1 MKLLK
6 SIAFILLSSMLAIST
21 ANAESDSKQQKK
33 TQQSS
38 QQKNKKDEKN
48 SKDDKNK
55 KTERKVEDKN
65 KKTEKKEEDKNKKTE
80 KREEDQNLKLFNESV
95 KIKISQANIVADD
108 NNKQALQLT
117 YLVENKSTDNDIQAL
132 HWVTGFVS
140 NKTTFFIQDMPAKF
154 QTVIKRGTKLEF
166 ISIIP
171 FDEMPENARKI
182 FLSKN
187 AKIDSVIGAKS
198 LTFTD
203 GKKIDIK

>member
-1 MKLLK
+1 MNLLK
-6 SIAFILLSSMLAIST
+6 SIAFILLSSILAVST

-33 TQQSS
+33 TQKSS
-38 QQKNKKDEKN
+38 QQKNKKD
-48 SKDDKNK
+48 
-55 KTERKVEDKN
+55 DKN
-65 KKTEKKEEDKNKKTE
+65 KKTEKKVEDKNKKTE

>member
-6 SIAFILLSSMLAIST
+6 SIAFILLSSILAVST
-21 ANAESDSKQQKK
+21 ANAENDSKQQKN
-33 TQQSS
+33 TQKSV
-38 QQKNKKDEKN
+38 QQKNKKDTKRDKN
-48 SKDDKNK
+48 SKDN
-55 KTERKVEDKN
+55 E
-65 KKTEKKEEDKNKKTE
+65 
-80 KREEDQNLKLFNESV
+80 NLKLFNESV
-95 KIKISQANIVADD
+95 NIKISQANIVADD
-108 NNKQALQLT
+108 NNKQALRLT
-117 YLVENKSTDNDIQAL
+117 YLVENKSADNDILAL

-171 FDEMPENARKI
+171 FDEMPENVREI
-182 FLSKN
+182 FLSKD

>member
-1 MKLLK
+1 MNLLK
-6 SIAFILLSSMLAIST
+6 SIAFILLSSILAVST
-21 ANAESDSKQQKK
+21 ANAENDSKQQKK
-33 TQQSS
+33 TQTQKSS
-38 QQKNKKDEKN
+38 QQKKKKDEKN

-55 KTERKVEDKN
+55 KTEKKV
-65 KKTEKKEEDKNKKTE
+65 EDKNKKTE

-108 NNKQALQLT
+108 NNKQALRLT
-117 YLVENKSTDNDIQAL
+117 YLVENKSADNDILAL

-154 QTVIKRGTKLEF
+154 QTIIKRGTKLEF

>member
-38 QQKNKKDEKN
+38 QQ
-48 SKDDKNK
+48 
-55 KTERKVEDKN
+55 
-65 KKTEKKEEDKNKKTE
+65 KNKKTE

-154 QTVIKRGTKLEF
+154 QTIIKGGTKLEF

-171 FDEMPENARKI
+171 FDEMPENVREI
-182 FLSKN
+182 FLSKD

>member
-55 KTERKVEDKN
+55 
-65 KKTEKKEEDKNKKTE
+65 

-154 QTVIKRGTKLEF
+154 QTIIKGGTKLEF

-171 FDEMPENARKI
+171 FDEMPENVREI
-182 FLSKN
+182 FLSKD

>member
-1 MKLLK
+1 MNLLK
-6 SIAFILLSSMLAIST
+6 SIAFILLSSILAVST
-21 ANAESDSKQQKK
+21 ANAENDSKQQKN
-33 TQQSS
+33 TQKSV
-38 QQKNKKDEKN
+38 QQKNKKDT
-48 SKDDKNK
+48 K
-55 KTERKVEDKN
+55 KGNE
-65 KKTEKKEEDKNKKTE
+65 
-80 KREEDQNLKLFNESV
+80 NLKLFNESV
-95 KIKISQANIVADD
+95 NIKISQANIVADD
-108 NNKQALQLT
+108 NNKQALRLT
-117 YLVENKSTDNDIQAL
+117 YLVENKSADNDIQEL

>member
-1 MKLLK
+1 MNLLK
-6 SIAFILLSSMLAIST
+6 SIAFILLSSILAVST

-55 KTERKVEDKN
+55 KTEKKV
-65 KKTEKKEEDKNKKTE
+65 EDKNKKTE

>member
-1 MKLLK
+1 MNLLK
-6 SIAFILLSSMLAIST
+6 SIAFILLSSILAVST

-33 TQQSS
+33 TQKSS
-38 QQKNKKDEKN
+38 QQKNKKD
-48 SKDDKNK
+48 
-55 KTERKVEDKN
+55 DKN
-65 KKTEKKEEDKNKKTE
+65 KKTEKKVEDKNKKTE

-95 KIKISQANIVADD
+95 KIKISQANTVADD
-108 NNKQALQLT
+108 NNKQALRLT

>member
-1 MKLLK
+1 M
-6 SIAFILLSSMLAIST
+6 
-21 ANAESDSKQQKK
+21 
-33 TQQSS
+33 
-38 QQKNKKDEKN
+38 
-48 SKDDKNK
+48 
-55 KTERKVEDKN
+55 
-65 KKTEKKEEDKNKKTE
+65 
-80 KREEDQNLKLFNESV
+80 
-95 KIKISQANIVADD
+95 
-108 NNKQALQLT
+108 
-117 YLVENKSTDNDIQAL
+117 ENKSADNDILAL

-203 GKKIDIK
+203 GEKIDIK

>member
-1 MKLLK
+1 MNLLK
-6 SIAFILLSSMLAIST
+6 SIAFILLSSILAVST
-21 ANAESDSKQQKK
+21 ANAENDSKQQKN
-33 TQQSS
+33 TQKSV
-38 QQKNKKDEKN
+38 QQ
-48 SKDDKNK
+48 
-55 KTERKVEDKN
+55 
-65 KKTEKKEEDKNKKTE
+65 KNKKTE

-108 NNKQALQLT
+108 NNKQALRLT
-117 YLVENKSTDNDIQAL
+117 YLVENKSADNDILAL

>member
-1 MKLLK
+1 MNLLK
-6 SIAFILLSSMLAIST
+6 PIAFILLSSILAVST
-21 ANAESDSKQQKK
+21 ANAENDSKQQKN
-33 TQQSS
+33 TQKSV
-38 QQKNKKDEKN
+38 QQKNKKDT
-48 SKDDKNK
+48 K
-55 KTERKVEDKN
+55 KGNE
-65 KKTEKKEEDKNKKTE
+65 
-80 KREEDQNLKLFNESV
+80 NLKLFNESV
-95 KIKISQANIVADD
+95 NIKISQANIVADD
-108 NNKQALQLT
+108 NNKQALRLT

>member
-48 SKDDKNK
+48 SKD
-55 KTERKVEDKN
+55 DKN

-154 QTVIKRGTKLEF
+154 QTIIKRGTKLEF

-171 FDEMPENARKI
+171 FDKMPENVRKI
-182 FLSKN
+182 FLSKD

>member
-6 SIAFILLSSMLAIST
+6 SIAFILFSSILAVST
-21 ANAESDSKQQKK
+21 ANAENDSKQQKK
-33 TQQSS
+33 TQTQKSS

-55 KTERKVEDKN
+55 KTEKKV
-65 KKTEKKEEDKNKKTE
+65 EDKNKKTE

-117 YLVENKSTDNDIQAL
+117 YLVDNKSTDNDIQAL

-154 QTVIKRGTKLEF
+154 QTIIKRGTKLEF

-171 FDEMPENARKI
+171 FDEMPENVREI
-182 FLSKN
+182 FLSKDS
-187 AKIDSVIGAKS
+187 KIDSVIGAKS

>member
-1 MKLLK
+1 MNLLK
-6 SIAFILLSSMLAIST
+6 SIAFILLSSILAVST
-21 ANAESDSKQQKK
+21 ANAENDSKQQKN
-33 TQQSS
+33 TQKSV
-38 QQKNKKDEKN
+38 QQKNKKDT
-48 SKDDKNK
+48 K
-55 KTERKVEDKN
+55 KGNE
-65 KKTEKKEEDKNKKTE
+65 
-80 KREEDQNLKLFNESV
+80 NLKLFNESV
-95 KIKISQANIVADD
+95 NIKISQANIVADD
-108 NNKQALQLT
+108 NNKQALRLT
-117 YLVENKSTDNDIQAL
+117 YLVENKSADNDIQAL

>member
-1 MKLLK
+1 MNLLK
-6 SIAFILLSSMLAIST
+6 SIAFILLSSILAVST

-33 TQQSS
+33 TQKSS
-38 QQKNKKDEKN
+38 QQKNKKD
-48 SKDDKNK
+48 
-55 KTERKVEDKN
+55 DKN
-65 KKTEKKEEDKNKKTE
+65 KKTEKKVEDKNKKTE

-108 NNKQALQLT
+108 NNKQALRLT

-203 GKKIDIK
+203 GKKNRYKINRA

>member
-6 SIAFILLSSMLAIST
+6 SIAFILLSSILAVST
-21 ANAESDSKQQKK
+21 ANAEDDSIQQKE
-33 TQQSS
+33 TQKSV
-38 QQKNKKDEKN
+38 QQKNKKDTKRGKN
-48 SKDDKNK
+48 SKGDK
-55 KTERKVEDKN
+55 
-65 KKTEKKEEDKNKKTE
+65 
-80 KREEDQNLKLFNESV
+80 NLKLFNESV
-95 KIKISQANIVADD
+95 NIKISQANIVADD
-108 NNKQALQLT
+108 NNKQVLQLT
-117 YLVENKSTDNDIQAL
+117 YLVENKSIDNDIQAL

-154 QTVIKRGTKLEF
+154 QTVIKSGTKLEF

>member
-1 MKLLK
+1 MNLLK
-6 SIAFILLSSMLAIST
+6 SIAFILLSSILAVST
-21 ANAESDSKQQKK
+21 ANAENDSKQQQN
-33 TQQSS
+33 TQKSV
-38 QQKNKKDEKN
+38 QQKNKKDT
-48 SKDDKNK
+48 K
-55 KTERKVEDKN
+55 KGNE
-65 KKTEKKEEDKNKKTE
+65 
-80 KREEDQNLKLFNESV
+80 NLKLFNESV
-95 KIKISQANIVADD
+95 NIKISQANIVADD
-108 NNKQALQLT
+108 NNKQALRLT

>member
-1 MKLLK
+1 
-6 SIAFILLSSMLAIST
+6 MLAIST

-48 SKDDKNK
+48 SKD
-55 KTERKVEDKN
+55 DKN

-154 QTVIKRGTKLEF
+154 QTIIKRGTKLEF

-171 FDEMPENARKI
+171 FDEMPENVREI
-182 FLSKN
+182 FLSKD

>member
-1 MKLLK
+1 MNLLK
-6 SIAFILLSSMLAIST
+6 SIAFILLSSILAVST

-33 TQQSS
+33 TQKSS
-38 QQKNKKDEKN
+38 QQKNKKD
-48 SKDDKNK
+48 
-55 KTERKVEDKN
+55 DKN
-65 KKTEKKEEDKNKKTE
+65 KKTEKKVEDKNKKTE

-108 NNKQALQLT
+108 NNKQALRLT

-140 NKTTFFIQDMPAKF
+140 NKTPFFIQDMPAKF

>member
-6 SIAFILLSSMLAIST
+6 SIAFILFSSILAVST
-21 ANAESDSKQQKK
+21 ANAENDSKQQKK
-33 TQQSS
+33 TQTQKSS

-55 KTERKVEDKN
+55 KTEKKV
-65 KKTEKKEEDKNKKTE
+65 EDKNKKTE

-154 QTVIKRGTKLEF
+154 QTIIKRGTKLEF

-171 FDEMPENARKI
+171 FDEMPENVREI
-182 FLSKN
+182 FLSKD

>member
-154 QTVIKRGTKLEF
+154 QTIIKRGTKLEF

>member
-1 MKLLK
+1 MNLLK
-6 SIAFILLSSMLAIST
+6 SIAFILLSSILAVST
-21 ANAESDSKQQKK
+21 ANAENDSKQQKN
-33 TQQSS
+33 TQKSV
-38 QQKNKKDEKN
+38 QQKNKKDTKRDKN
-48 SKDDKNK
+48 SKGN
-55 KTERKVEDKN
+55 E
-65 KKTEKKEEDKNKKTE
+65 
-80 KREEDQNLKLFNESV
+80 NLKLFNESV
-95 KIKISQANIVADD
+95 NIKISQANIVADD

-154 QTVIKRGTKLEF
+154 QTIIKGGTKLEF

-171 FDEMPENARKI
+171 FDEMPENVREI
-182 FLSKN
+182 FLSKD

>member
-1 MKLLK
+1 MNLLK
-6 SIAFILLSSMLAIST
+6 SIAFILLSSILAVST
-21 ANAESDSKQQKK
+21 ANAENDSKQQKN
-33 TQQSS
+33 TQKSV
-38 QQKNKKDEKN
+38 QQKNKKDTKRDKN
-48 SKDDKNK
+48 S
-55 KTERKVEDKN
+55 
-65 KKTEKKEEDKNKKTE
+65 
-80 KREEDQNLKLFNESV
+80 NESV
-95 KIKISQANIVADD
+95 NIKISQANIVADD
-108 NNKQALQLT
+108 NNKQALRLT
-117 YLVENKSTDNDIQAL
+117 YLVENKSADNDILAL

-203 GKKIDIK
+203 GEKIDIK

>member
-1 MKLLK
+1 MNLLK
-6 SIAFILLSSMLAIST
+6 SIAFILLSSILAVST

-33 TQQSS
+33 TQKSS
-38 QQKNKKDEKN
+38 QQKNKKD
-48 SKDDKNK
+48 
-55 KTERKVEDKN
+55 DKN
-65 KKTEKKEEDKNKKTE
+65 KKTEKKVEDKNKKTE

-108 NNKQALQLT
+108 NNKQALRLT

-171 FDEMPENARKI
+171 FDEMHENARKI

>member
-6 SIAFILLSSMLAIST
+6 SIAFILFSSILAVST
-21 ANAESDSKQQKK
+21 ANAENDSKQQKK
-33 TQQSS
+33 TQTQKSS

-55 KTERKVEDKN
+55 KTEKKV
-65 KKTEKKEEDKNKKTE
+65 EDKNKKTE

-171 FDEMPENARKI
+171 FDEMPENVREI
-182 FLSKN
+182 FLSKD

>member
-1 MKLLK
+1 MNLLK
-6 SIAFILLSSMLAIST
+6 SIAFILLLSILAVST
-21 ANAESDSKQQKK
+21 ANAENDSKQQKN
-33 TQQSS
+33 TQKSV
-38 QQKNKKDEKN
+38 QQKNKKDT
-48 SKDDKNK
+48 K
-55 KTERKVEDKN
+55 KGNE
-65 KKTEKKEEDKNKKTE
+65 
-80 KREEDQNLKLFNESV
+80 NLKLFNESV
-95 KIKISQANIVADD
+95 NIKISQANIVADD
-108 NNKQALQLT
+108 SNKQALRLT
-117 YLVENKSTDNDIQAL
+117 YLVENKSADNDILAL

>member
-48 SKDDKNK
+48 SKD
-55 KTERKVEDKN
+55 DKN

-203 GKKIDIK
+203 GEKIDIK

>member
-55 KTERKVEDKN
+55 KTEKKVEDKN

-80 KREEDQNLKLFNESV
+80 KREEDQTLKLFNESV

-117 YLVENKSTDNDIQAL
+117 YLVENKSADNDILAL

-171 FDEMPENARKI
+171 FDEMPENVREI
-182 FLSKN
+182 FLSKD

>member
-1 MKLLK
+1 MNLLK
-6 SIAFILLSSMLAIST
+6 SIAFILLSSILAVST

-33 TQQSS
+33 TQKSS
-38 QQKNKKDEKN
+38 QQKNKKD
-48 SKDDKNK
+48 
-55 KTERKVEDKN
+55 DKN
-65 KKTEKKEEDKNKKTE
+65 KKTEKKVEDKNKKTE

-108 NNKQALQLT
+108 NNKQALRLT

-171 FDEMPENARKI
+171 FDEMPVNARKI

>member
-1 MKLLK
+1 MNLLK
-6 SIAFILLSSMLAIST
+6 SIAFILLSSILAVST

-33 TQQSS
+33 TQKSS
-38 QQKNKKDEKN
+38 QQKNKKD
-48 SKDDKNK
+48 DKNK
-55 KTERKVEDKN
+55 KTEKKVEDKN

-154 QTVIKRGTKLEF
+154 QTIIKRGTKLEF

-171 FDEMPENARKI
+171 FDEMPENVREI
-182 FLSKN
+182 FLSKD

>member
-55 KTERKVEDKN
+55 KTEKKVEDKN

-132 HWVTGFVS
+132 HWVTRFVS

-154 QTVIKRGTKLEF
+154 QTIIKGGTKLEF

-171 FDEMPENARKI
+171 FDEMPENVREI
-182 FLSKN
+182 FLSKD

>member
-1 MKLLK
+1 MNLLK
-6 SIAFILLSSMLAIST
+6 SIAFILLSSILADST

-33 TQQSS
+33 TQKSS
-38 QQKNKKDEKN
+38 QQKNKKD
-48 SKDDKNK
+48 
-55 KTERKVEDKN
+55 DKN
-65 KKTEKKEEDKNKKTE
+65 KKTEKKVEDKNKKTE

-108 NNKQALQLT
+108 NNKQALRLT

>member
-1 MKLLK
+1 MNLLK
-6 SIAFILLSSMLAIST
+6 SIAFILLSSILAVST
-21 ANAESDSKQQKK
+21 ANAENDSKQQQN
-33 TQQSS
+33 TQKSV
-38 QQKNKKDEKN
+38 QQKNKKDT
-48 SKDDKNK
+48 K
-55 KTERKVEDKN
+55 KGNE
-65 KKTEKKEEDKNKKTE
+65 
-80 KREEDQNLKLFNESV
+80 NLKLFNESV
-95 KIKISQANIVADD
+95 NIKISQANIVADD
-108 NNKQALQLT
+108 NNKQALRLT

-154 QTVIKRGTKLEF
+154 QTIIKRGTKLEF

-171 FDEMPENARKI
+171 FDEMPENVREI
-182 FLSKN
+182 FLSKD

>member
-6 SIAFILLSSMLAIST
+6 SIAFILLSSILAVST
-21 ANAESDSKQQKK
+21 ANAEDDSIQQKE
-33 TQQSS
+33 TQKSV
-38 QQKNKKDEKN
+38 QQKNKKDTKRGKN
-48 SKDDKNK
+48 SKGDK
-55 KTERKVEDKN
+55 
-65 KKTEKKEEDKNKKTE
+65 
-80 KREEDQNLKLFNESV
+80 NLKLFNESV
-95 KIKISQANIVADD
+95 NIKISQANIVADD

-154 QTVIKRGTKLEF
+154 QTIIKRGTKLEF

-171 FDEMPENARKI
+171 FDEMPENVREI
-182 FLSKN
+182 FLSKD

>member
-1 MKLLK
+1 MNLLK
-6 SIAFILLSSMLAIST
+6 SIAFILLSSILAVST
-21 ANAESDSKQQKK
+21 ANAENDSKQQKK
-33 TQQSS
+33 TQKSS
-38 QQKNKKDEKN
+38 QQKNKKD
-48 SKDDKNK
+48 
-55 KTERKVEDKN
+55 DKN
-65 KKTEKKEEDKNKKTE
+65 KKTEKKVEDKNKKTE

-108 NNKQALQLT
+108 NNKQALRLT
-117 YLVENKSTDNDIQAL
+117 YLVENKSADNDILAL

>member
-48 SKDDKNK
+48 SKD
-55 KTERKVEDKN
+55 DKN

-154 QTVIKRGTKLEF
+154 QTIIKRGTKLEF

-171 FDEMPENARKI
+171 FDEMPENVREI
-182 FLSKN
+182 FLSKD